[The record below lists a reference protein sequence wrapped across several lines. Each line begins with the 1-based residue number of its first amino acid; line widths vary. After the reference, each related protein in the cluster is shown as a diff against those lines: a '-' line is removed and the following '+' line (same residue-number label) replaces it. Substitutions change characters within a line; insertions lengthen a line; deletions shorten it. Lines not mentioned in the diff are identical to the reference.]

1 MISVLLLL
9 PLVVTLAQQS
19 TSLGRVRD
27 GEATVLNDSQNV
39 GIYLLISIPQRI
51 LKLFRVD
58 NSAEEL
64 PSFAYSAY
72 PNYEFIYSNYG
83 KNGAKAED
91 GESQPGE
98 QEVIPTHFTLRHP
111 YATPLYGA
119 QRTLSSVSH
128 SSVGLPISAYFS
140 EKEQNT
146 PRYAYYAGVEKL
158 LSKLAVQKVEKKL
171 ELV

>member
-1 MISVLLLL
+1 MISFLVLL

-39 GIYLLISIPQRI
+39 
-51 LKLFRVD
+51 VD

-111 YATPLYGA
+111 YRTPLYGA